1 MKLNLILRFVFEL
14 MQASLMLNL
23 GFESLFTFFMIKSGY
38 IIQYFLM
45 FIECYDA
52 QMYFVRLLVYQ
63 RFHVCS
69 RF

>member
-1 MKLNLILRFVFEL
+1 MKLNFIMRLVFEL

-23 GFESLFTFFMIKSGY
+23 GLESLFTFLMIKYGY
-38 IIQYFLM
+38 IILYFLM

-52 QMYFVRLLVYQ
+52 QMYLVWLLVYQ
-63 RFHVCS
+63 RFHSCS